1 MALNYAPATVPVDT
15 YERIFDLERQQSYPM
30 IDAFEARMGF
40 AVDRDRLEEAARVLC
55 CPYKAAPPNWQH
67 GRVLYAAAR
76 KYLAALDI
84 SVLRTP
90 VRTLDIGTA
99 KGYSALCVL
108 WAFGDGVEDGI
119 TDYVSEHFSV
129 DVMPP
134 DHRLRRGTIA
144 EVDGLKTLAEI
155 LEPWPEAQRIT
166 FVESTGIDWLK
177 AHPER
182 IHIAF
187 VDGKHRGDV
196 VRQEGVLLAQRQQ
209 TGDLCIFDDVHI
221 GDVSAAV
228 TSLHNEYKLEYLQ
241 VLPKRAYAI
250 GVRR

>member
-1 MALNYAPATVPVDT
+1 MIQATVTAED
-15 YERIFDLERQQSYPM
+15 YQRIFDLERQQSYQM
-30 IDAFEARMGF
+30 VDAFEQRMGF
-40 AVDRDRLEEAARVLC
+40 AVDRERLEAAARVLA
-55 CPYKAAPPNWQH
+55 CPLKDSPPCWQH

-76 KYLAALDI
+76 NFLYRMALEDHFGYM
-84 SVLRTP
+84 
-90 VRTLDIGTA
+90 RTLDIGTA
-99 KGYSALCVL
+99 KGFSALCVL
-108 WAFGDGVEDGI
+108 WAIEEEEYQ
-119 TDYVSEHFSV
+119 TESFSV
-129 DVMPP
+129 DVLPP
-134 DHRLRRGTIA
+134 SARVRRNTVA

-155 LEPWPEAQRIT
+155 LAPWPEVSRIT

-187 VDGKHRGDV
+187 VDGKHSGSV
-196 VRQEGVLLAQRQQ
+196 VRQEGVLLSQRQQ

-228 TSLHNEYKLEYLQ
+228 TSLHHEYKLEYLH